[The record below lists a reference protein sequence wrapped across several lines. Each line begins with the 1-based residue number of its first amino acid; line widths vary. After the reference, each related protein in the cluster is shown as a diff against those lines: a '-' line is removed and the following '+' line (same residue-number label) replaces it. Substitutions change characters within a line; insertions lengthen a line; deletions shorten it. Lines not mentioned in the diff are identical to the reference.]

1 MKKIMKSMMLG
12 MVLSVVLLGG
22 SALAGTT
29 GYVERYYEDYILQCY
44 ISCNSSKGVA
54 KTKGSM
60 IDHKCRATIT
70 IYNQNGVSVGN
81 NATIANVGFEAVA
94 SVSKA
99 GEVYSAL
106 SCHSLVRNLDDTHV
120 YPLYKQVQMSED
132 RD

>member
-1 MKKIMKSMMLG
+1 MRKIMKSMMRG

-29 GYVERYYEDYILQCY
+29 GYVERDYGEYKLNCY
-44 ISCNSSKGVA
+44 ISCTSSTGVS

-60 IDHKCRATIT
+60 TDHKCRATIT

-94 SVSKA
+94 SVSKT
-99 GEVYSAL
+99 GKVYSAL

-120 YPLYKQVQMSED
+120 YPLYKQVQLNED